1 MINSFLFW
9 FLLAGT
15 ILASL
20 QDIKR
25 REIDRWLNYTLLVG
39 SIIYLTFNLIFTK
52 NITILTQ
59 GIFTFAI
66 IFLFSNLLYYTNF
79 FAGGDSSL
87 LFAISAL
94 FIGPTILTS
103 TLNILSFIIL
113 LIFAGSIYGLIYS
126 IALYIKTAKET
137 NKEIKKLY
145 KTTKTKYILLVS
157 IPFFILSFLNII
169 FLSIAIILV
178 LYPALFIFAKSLE
191 KTALTKT
198 ISGKELRLG
207 DWINEDIKVK
217 GNLIKSDF
225 KGINEKDIK
234 LLKNKRKVTI
244 KNGLPFAPSFTIAII
259 LQYLFAEKVIST
271 IFLLFM

>member
-39 SIIYLTFNLIFTK
+39 SVIYLTFNLIFTK